1 MDGRTLSEK
10 VCYVI
15 FHDMVIEAHQTTLI
29 SLLVILSMKPFFPRS
44 AEHKKHNSRPV
55 PALTDFQNE
64 KAYDCEGEDKDE
76 AC

>member
-29 SLLVILSMKPFFPRS
+29 SLLSHPKHETILS
-44 AEHKKHNSRPV
+44 
-55 PALTDFQNE
+55 LDW
-64 KAYDCEGEDKDE
+64 
-76 AC
+76 